1 MSLSTFQQIAATD
14 VSSIDTNQQAQLGT
28 VAFDKIGRR
37 YRYVKAGGTT
47 LVVGNLVQN
56 SAVDTQFTDMAVLA
70 AAAGQNKITVTLGST
85 ATTAGLFVDGVLAVT
100 VTPGL
105 GQTFRITSHDVT
117 AGAGNCV
124 FTLEENLTVALT
136 TSSKVTVT
144 ASQHSGVIVSG
155 GVAQGS
161 RTGTPVGIAVY
172 PITNACYG
180 WIGVQGEF
188 AVLSDASVGA
198 LGDALMA
205 SVGTGGAVT
214 KWVTAAQVIGY
225 ASRLGI
231 SAKAEQATINLP

>member
-1 MSLSTFQQIAATD
+1 MIIPLQQITATEI
-14 VSSIDTNQQAQLGT
+14 STIDTVQQQTLGT
-28 VAFDKIGRR
+28 IAFDKVGKK

-47 LVVGNLVQN
+47 LVTGNLVQTA
-56 SAVDTQFTDMAVLA
+56 AVDTAFTDMAVLA
-70 AAAGQNKITVTLGST
+70 AAAGQNKVSVTLGGT
-85 ATTAGLFVDGVLAVT
+85 ATTAGLFVDGTMAIT
-100 VTPGL
+100 VTPDI
-105 GQTFRITSHDVT
+105 GQTLRIVAHDVT
-117 AGAGNCV
+117 AISGTCV

-144 ASQHSGVIVSG
+144 PNNYSGVIVSA

-161 RTGTPVGIAVY
+161 RTGTPVGVAVY
-172 PITNACYG
+172 PITNAAFG

-214 KWVTAAQVIGY
+214 KWVTAAQIVGW

-231 SAKAEQATINLP
+231 SAKCEQAILNLP